1 MLTTK
6 ALLLV
11 AAVAAV
17 GVFHTIV
24 PDHWAPIALLAR
36 QRGWSRIQTAKAAAG
51 AGLGHTI
58 STLLIAIVVWI
69 AGVAFA
75 SRLGQLVDSVASVA
89 LVAFGLWILIGA
101 LREIAAENVLHERGA
116 DHGAIEGHAHVHRH
130 GGGPVHVH
138 WHQHDADSY
147 HAVDSG
153 VASAPPLHQHEHAT
167 SARTALLLVLGS
179 SPMIE
184 GIPAFFAAAPL
195 GAGLIAVMSAVF
207 AAATIGTYIVMC
219 VAASEGLGRLHL
231 GPLERYGEALSGA
244 IIAALGVAFWVFFR

>member
-1 MLTTK
+1 VGAWRGLRNLLGLLDLASVPL

-75 SRLGQLVDSVASVA
+75 SRLGQLVDSVMW
-89 LVAFGLWILIGA
+89 L
-101 LREIAAENVLHERGA
+101 
-116 DHGAIEGHAHVHRH
+116 
-130 GGGPVHVH
+130 
-138 WHQHDADSY
+138 
-147 HAVDSG
+147 
-153 VASAPPLHQHEHAT
+153 
-167 SARTALLLVLGS
+167 
-179 SPMIE
+179 
-184 GIPAFFAAAPL
+184 
-195 GAGLIAVMSAVF
+195 
-207 AAATIGTYIVMC
+207 
-219 VAASEGLGRLHL
+219 
-231 GPLERYGEALSGA
+231 
-244 IIAALGVAFWVFFR
+244 